1 MIEFW
6 RVILASTK
14 YFGEQITFAPD
25 NAMDGL
31 AWRASD
37 RADGKA
43 FRCLFDIA
51 IVALRLALDIVSGCV
66 SAFISKRKWASY
78 FLDNLYLSVETRRA
92 ALDQGYIRRQAHFVD
107 MTSRLQVVK
116 RIEYDRKAFKPAN
129 VELWVLDIGMMRFD
143 LDPGV
148 ELSGGLFRNLIP
160 VLSVC
165 YHLTAS
171 TVPLIPY
178 QCFRL
183 LYMFMP
189 E

>member
-1 MIEFW
+1 
-6 RVILASTK
+6 
-14 YFGEQITFAPD
+14 
-25 NAMDGL
+25 
-31 AWRASD
+31 
-37 RADGKA
+37 
-43 FRCLFDIA
+43 
-51 IVALRLALDIVSGCV
+51 
-66 SAFISKRKWASY
+66 
-78 FLDNLYLSVETRRA
+78 LYLSVETRRA

-143 LDPGV
+143 LDLGV
-148 ELSGGLFRNLIP
+148 ELSGGLLRNLIP

-165 YHLTAS
+165 CHLTAS

-178 QCFRL
+178 QCFWL